1 MHYHSA
7 NMKKIYSYLKAG
19 ISSFFFLITF
29 YACGQLPS
37 KPKILVFCKTAGF
50 YHESIPDG
58 IAAIYQLGKKNNFE
72 VDATTDSTFFTSS
85 TLKKYA
91 AVIFL
96 STTGNVLSQDGQK
109 AFEQYIKSGGGYVG
123 VHAATDTEYD
133 WPWYG
138 KLAGAYFLSHPDQ
151 QEAVLKKTSVKHL
164 ATLHL
169 PNEWKRKD
177 EWYNFKDLNNN
188 VTVLMTIDEKS
199 YQGGKNG
206 TDHPVSWFHQ
216 FDGGRA
222 FYTALGH
229 TKESFKEE
237 EFLKHLLGGILYAI
251 GSPKALL

>member
-1 MHYHSA
+1 
-7 NMKKIYSYLKAG
+7 MKKIYSYLKAG
-19 ISSFFFLITF
+19 ICTCCILLAFS
-29 YACGQLPS
+29 ACGQSSS
-37 KPKILVFCKTAGF
+37 KPKVLVFCKTVGY

-58 IAAIYQLGKKNNFE
+58 IAAIYRLGKMNNFE
-72 VDATTDSTFFTSS
+72 VDATTDSTFFTSI
-85 TLKKYA
+85 TLKNYA

-138 KLAGAYFLSHPDQ
+138 QLSGAYFLSHPDQ
-151 QEAVLKKTSVKHL
+151 QEAVLKKTNVKHL

-169 PNEWKRKD
+169 PKEWKRKD
-177 EWYNFKDLNNN
+177 EWYNFKDLNKN

-206 TDHPVSWFHQ
+206 NFHPVSWFHQ
-216 FDGGRA
+216 YDGGRA

-229 TKESFKEE
+229 TNESFKEE
-237 EFLKHLLGGILYAI
+237 DFLKHLLGGILYAI

>member
-1 MHYHSA
+1 
-7 NMKKIYSYLKAG
+7 MKKIYSYLKAG
-19 ISSFFFLITF
+19 ICICCLLLAIS
-29 YACGQLPS
+29 ACGQS
-37 KPKILVFCKTAGF
+37 SSIQKVLVFCKTAGY

-58 IAAIYQLGKKNNFE
+58 IAAIYRLGKMNNFE
-72 VDATTDSTFFTSS
+72 VDATTDSTLFTANI
-85 TLKKYA
+85 LNNYA

-96 STTGNVLSQDGQK
+96 NTTGNVLSQAGQK
-109 AFEQYIKSGGGYVG
+109 AFEEYIKSGGGFVG
-123 VHAATDTEYD
+123 IHAATDTEYD
-133 WPWYG
+133 WSWYEQ
-138 KLAGAYFLSHPDQ
+138 LVGAYFLNHPDQ
-151 QEAVLKKTSVKHL
+151 QEAVLKKTNVKHL

-177 EWYNFKDLNNN
+177 EWYNFKNLNNK
-188 VTVLMTIDEKS
+188 VTVLMNIDEKS

-206 TDHPVSWFHQ
+206 NFHPVSWFHQ
-216 FDGGRA
+216 YDGGRA